1 VSEAFNRL
9 RACRHGQMLYNRH
22 DLHIGRSLELYGEWA
37 ESELELLG
45 LFVNP
50 GDVVVD
56 VGANVGTHTVFFAR
70 RVGPTGL
77 VHAFEPQR
85 IVFQTL
91 CANLALNSL
100 TNVHAHQSAVGRAE
114 GSARVP
120 PIDYRRAANFGG
132 VALDGVTE
140 GESVRVM
147 PLDRLDL
154 PRCKLVK
161 MDVEGME
168 LAALEGARSLI
179 ERCRPMIYLEN
190 NDARRSRALIE
201 ALAAHHY
208 RLFWHFSRFYNPQN
222 FAGNGDNVFGKLVD
236 LNMIAVNEE
245 LAAAFESFPA
255 VEGPHDTGE
264 AALDRQRPSNQ

>member
-1 VSEAFNRL
+1 
-9 RACRHGQMLYNRH
+9 MLYNRH
-22 DLHIGRSLELYGEWA
+22 DVHIGRSLELYGEWA

-45 LFVNP
+45 LFLTA
-50 GDVVVD
+50 GDLVLD

-70 RVGPTGL
+70 RVGAGGR

-91 CANLALNSL
+91 CANVALNSL
-100 TNVHAHQSAVGRAE
+100 TNVHAHQAAVGRAA
-114 GSARVP
+114 GTARLP
-120 PIDYRRAANFGG
+120 PIDYHQAANFGG

-140 GESVRVM
+140 GESVPVM
-147 PLDRLDL
+147 SLDELDL
-154 PRCKLVK
+154 PRCKLLK

-201 ALAAHHY
+201 ALAAHRY

-222 FAGNGDNVFGKLVD
+222 FAGNADNVFGKLVD
-236 LNMIAVNEE
+236 LNMIAVTLD
-245 LAAAFESFPA
+245 LAPAFESFPA

-264 AALDRQRPSNQ
+264 AALARLRGSNQ